1 MMQTQE
7 IEVDGN
13 HKPFIQKLGKTLIF
27 LSSFY
32 WIEVTI
38 LGPQFELYIV
48 FGTLLSLFGFT
59 SFICSLLL
67 MICGLP
73 LGLLSMSHGKS
84 ESAIVAH

>member
-38 LGPQFELYIV
+38 LGPQFDLIPSSVEPK
-48 FGTLLSLFGFT
+48 FTPSLVG
-59 SFICSLLL
+59 
-67 MICGLP
+67 
-73 LGLLSMSHGKS
+73 
-84 ESAIVAH
+84 